1 MRIKVWC
8 RFLNKAC
15 VQTDSKNGPWMLCS
29 VTEVEETKEIL
40 KMLPILIATFIPSV
54 MVAQSNTL
62 FIKQGSTLDTSMGP
76 NFKLPPAS
84 LGAFVTVTMLVS
96 VVVYDRLFVKI
107 IRKWTKNP
115 RGITLLQR
123 LGIGFLLH
131 IVIMVIA
138 SVTERYRLNVAEKH
152 GLAES
157 GGPVPL
163 TIFVLL
169 PQFVLMGVADACAEV
184 AKLEF
189 FYDQAPESMKS
200 LGTSYYST
208 SIGIGNFL
216 SSFILSSVASVTKR
230 NGHRGW
236 ILDNLNASRLD
247 LYFAFLAVLSLL
259 NYVLFLVITVSYS
272 YKAEVSDS
280 MEVVKEEL

>member
-1 MRIKVWC
+1 
-8 RFLNKAC
+8 
-15 VQTDSKNGPWMLCS
+15 MLCS

-40 KMLPILIATFIPSV
+40 KMLPILIATFLPSV
-54 MVAQSNTL
+54 IVAQSNTL
-62 FIKQGSTLDTSMGP
+62 FIKQGSTLDPSMGP

-84 LGAFVTVTMLVS
+84 LGAFVTVTMLLS

-280 MEVVKEEL
+280 MEVLKEEL